1 MALTEIQQV
10 TKVEFFQKIQSEA
23 NRINTFL
30 LRVKNLTDF
39 LANVDATE
47 LGRMNVTAE
56 DQTKMA
62 RLRSRLNDLN
72 TLAEGDAVSTS
83 PVGQDLNTVVDS
95 IRSM

>member
-30 LRVKNLTDF
+30 LRMKNLTDF
-39 LANVDATE
+39 LVNVDGTE
-47 LGRMNVTAE
+47 LNRMEVTAE
-56 DQTKMA
+56 DQVKMA

-72 TLAEGDAVSTS
+72 DMADGSAVSAPTA
-83 PVGQDLNTVVDS
+83 GQDLNTVVDS
-95 IRSM
+95 IRTM